1 MSAEETVFGIDDLRN
16 HIFTFLRSKPHKS
29 CKQCKCVLEWD
40 KGNKKCDFL
49 EWSTL
54 EPHCYECFRENFS
67 KNYFGFGCS
76 IC

>member
-1 MSAEETVFGIDDLRN
+1 MSAEETVFGIDDLRK
-16 HIFTFLRSKPHKS
+16 HIFTFLRAKPHKK
-29 CKQCKCVLEWD
+29 CKACQCVLEWD

-49 EWSTL
+49 EWSSL
-54 EPHCYECFRENFS
+54 EPHCHECFREIFS